1 MPVELEYI
9 TRNAGFID
17 TRIKINIMMLNLARR
32 VGFPIRDGLRF
43 INMIFQ
49 IGHFEEFYKMIEEVL
64 LK

>member
-1 MPVELEYI
+1 MPVEFGG
-9 TRNAGFID
+9 TARNVKLID
-17 TRIKINIMMLNLARR
+17 TGVEINVMMLDLTRR
-32 VGFPIRDGLRF
+32 AGFPIRDGLRF